1 MTTMADPDPA
11 PSSPAVPGLRVLGA
25 DVGATRARVRVRALG
40 PRGELGSMLASA
52 EGPGYNPNSSGPDG
66 PAGLVDAVRTALQ
79 AAQSGDRPETAVRTV
94 AVLGIAGA
102 AAAHHAQVEEEV
114 RAALAPLGLPA
125 GDVSIVDDML
135 PAFAAGSAHGDGLLL
150 LGGTGS
156 AAVRFSGFAPVQRC
170 DGMGWLLGDTGSAV
184 WIGREVLQAAARDL
198 DGRGPATALTAD
210 VLAQLGLPAPP
221 RGAPRDGSRGDV
233 RQGLIAAVR
242 PLAPAHW
249 GQLAPIAQR
258 HPQDEIAR
266 AILSRAAAEL
276 VAKVDAVR
284 GAATEIV
291 LAGSV
296 LSENP
301 EVSRRVRA
309 ELAERQLEVLA
320 AGPPVEGALRLAAQ
334 QAAALRS

>member
-1 MTTMADPDPA
+1 MADPDPA
-11 PSSPAVPGLRVLGA
+11 PSSSAVPGLQVLGA
-25 DVGATRARVRVRALG
+25 DVGATRARVRIRALG
-40 PRGELGSMLASA
+40 PHGELGTLLASA

-66 PAGLVDAVRTALQ
+66 PAGLVDAVRTALL
-79 AAQSGDRPETAVRTV
+79 AAQAGARLQAPVRTV

-102 AAAHHAQVEEEV
+102 AAAHHAQVEEVV

-125 GDVSIVDDML
+125 RDVSIVDDML
-135 PAFAAGSAHGDGLLL
+135 PAFAAGSAHGEGLLL

-156 AAVRFSGFAPVQRC
+156 AAVRFSGFAPVRRC

-184 WIGREVLQAAARDL
+184 WIGREVLQAAACDL

-210 VLAQLGLPAPP
+210 VLAELGLPVP
-221 RGAPRDGSRGDV
+221 RPGAPRDGSGDDV

-249 GQLAPIAQR
+249 GRLAPIAQR
-258 HPQDEIAR
+258 HPRDGIAR
-266 AILSRAAAEL
+266 EILARAAAEL

-284 GAATEIV
+284 DGAAEIV

-309 ELAERQLEVLA
+309 ELADRQLEVLE

-334 QAAALRS
+334 RAAEALRS